1 MLSLRSVRMGQV
13 LAQGETVPSSRM
25 MDEIT
30 GGHPNALPRRDCPQ
44 HNPDTCSGPQTLR
57 NSSTTSFVPPH
68 PQGDCRSSTEETSA
82 KSGKEPARPKV
93 KLRGGQTLGTC
104 QPPASLRG
112 SLPCSQAP
120 PSETHLGKSRSHL
133 GLSCCKCANCEM
145 LALCSLGGEQLAQ
158 ASLCPV
164 GQGSGG

>member
-13 LAQGETVPSSRM
+13 LAQGETVPSSRT

-93 KLRGGQTLGTC
+93 KLSRGTDAGHMPTSCLPAWITSLFPGTSFGDTSGEITKPPRTLMLQVC
-104 QPPASLRG
+104 QL
-112 SLPCSQAP
+112 
-120 PSETHLGKSRSHL
+120 
-133 GLSCCKCANCEM
+133 
-145 LALCSLGGEQLAQ
+145 
-158 ASLCPV
+158 
-164 GQGSGG
+164 